1 MTPGHRPLPGHAAAA
16 GEDLAQPGMSSG
28 QAALTKHS
36 IMLPGRAPD
45 GCAAP
50 AFRWLVRLVA
60 VSAVVLVPWAAYLAD
75 TLPSSVSARHWPLA
89 WTGLDIAMAAGLGAT
104 AWLAIRRDQWL
115 AVPAVSTATLMA
127 ADAWFDV
134 CTAPAGRP
142 LALAL
147 ADMCVELAEAGAC
160 LALAFAVWRGTPR
173 DKLDAKPG
181 GGGW

>member
-1 MTPGHRPLPGHAAAA
+1 
-16 GEDLAQPGMSSG
+16 
-28 QAALTKHS
+28 
-36 IMLPGRAPD
+36 MLPGRAAD

-60 VSAVVLVPWAAYLAD
+60 VSAIALLPWAAYLAD

-89 WTGLDIAMAAGLGAT
+89 WTGIDIAIAAGLGAT
-104 AWLAIRRDQWL
+104 AWLAIRRDRWL
-115 AVPAVSTATLMA
+115 AVPAVSTATLLA

-147 ADMCVELAEAGAC
+147 ADMCVELAEAAAC
-160 LALAFAVWRGTPR
+160 LALACAIWRGTPR
-173 DKLDAKPG
+173 DTPAGQPG
-181 GGGW
+181 GRR

>member
-1 MTPGHRPLPGHAAAA
+1 VTQVRQLTRRDGATAA
-16 GEDLAQPGMSSG
+16 GEDLARSGMSSV
-28 QAALTKHS
+28 QATPARHR
-36 IMLPGRAPD
+36 IMLPGRAAD

-60 VSAVVLVPWAAYLAD
+60 VSAIALLPWAAYLAD

-89 WTGLDIAMAAGLGAT
+89 WTGIDIAIAAGLGAT
-104 AWLAIRRDQWL
+104 AWLAIRRDRLL
-115 AVPAVSTATLMA
+115 AVPAVSTATLLA

-147 ADMCVELAEAGAC
+147 ADMCVELAEAAAC
-160 LALAFAVWRGTPR
+160 LALACAIWRNP
-173 DKLDAKPG
+173 A
-181 GGGW
+181 